1 MGDFIRHVLVDVL
14 ALVLIFGGGVTVA
27 LAFSPVGRALAE
39 RIRGRRAA
47 QLEESALRPELDQLH
62 QEIAELQERLDFA
75 ERLLARRPDAGLP
88 AGGGA

>member
-1 MGDFIRHVLVDVL
+1 MLVDVL

-27 LAFSPVGRALAE
+27 LAFSPVGRAVAE
-39 RIRGRRAA
+39 RIRGRRPAPP
-47 QLEESALRPELDQLH
+47 EESVLRPELDQLH

-75 ERLLARRPDAGLP
+75 ERLLARRTDAGLP